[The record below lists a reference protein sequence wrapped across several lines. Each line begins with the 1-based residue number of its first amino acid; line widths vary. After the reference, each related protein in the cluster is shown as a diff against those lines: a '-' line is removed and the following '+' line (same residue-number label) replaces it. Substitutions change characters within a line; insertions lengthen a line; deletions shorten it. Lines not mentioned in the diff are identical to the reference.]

1 MIIHNSQSTGNIFLS
16 IAGKARCHARSIDR
30 LIKNTPYFR
39 KRRCAAMKKLIKAI
53 EAIGES
59 WAVYAEAMGLR

>member
-1 MIIHNSQSTGNIFLS
+1 M
-16 IAGKARCHARSIDR
+16 RSIDR

>member
-1 MIIHNSQSTGNIFLS
+1 MDFKIQPIGSL
-16 IAGKARCHARSIDR
+16 KPIDR

-59 WAVYAEAMGLR
+59 WAVYAKAMGLR